1 MDKFYLDKL
10 SSLPGGVVK
19 KVESSPKDKFNL
31 DKLSYLSGGVVKKTE
46 NSSGKK
52 GESSDDKK
60 SYRFELLDYIGKFW
74 Y

>member
-19 KVESSPKDKFNL
+19 KVEGSSKDKFTL
-31 DKLSYLSGGVVKKTE
+31 DKLSYLSGGAVKKTE
-46 NSSGKK
+46 HSSGKK

-60 SYRFELLDYIGKFW
+60 SYRFELFFLCD
-74 Y
+74 